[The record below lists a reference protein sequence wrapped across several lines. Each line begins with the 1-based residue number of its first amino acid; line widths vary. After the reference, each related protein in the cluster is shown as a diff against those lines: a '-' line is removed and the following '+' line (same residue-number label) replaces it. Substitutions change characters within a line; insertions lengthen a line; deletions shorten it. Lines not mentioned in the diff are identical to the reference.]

1 MKSILVAIS
10 LITLVLAGSLASAN
24 EDLATRLDERMQ
36 EAKARLNLSD
46 EQIDRMAPI
55 LEDAMSTQRDILTR
69 YGIDP
74 ENRNGSGSRPGLRQM
89 RAMKQEMAVVRSDT
103 RTALEPILSEAQM
116 AEFDRMQDERKSQMR
131 ERMRSSR

>member
-1 MKSILVAIS
+1 MKSELLVVS
-10 LITLVLAGSLASAN
+10 LITMVLAGPLVSAN
-24 EDLATRLDERMQ
+24 EDRAAQLEGRMQ

-46 EQIDRMAPI
+46 AQIDQMAPI
-55 LEDAMSTQRDILTR
+55 MEDAMATQKDILAR

-74 ENRNGSGSRPGLRQM
+74 ENRNGSGSRPGLRQL

-103 RTALEPILSEAQM
+103 RAALEPILSEAQM
-116 AEFDRMQDERKSQMR
+116 AEFQRMQEERKSQMR